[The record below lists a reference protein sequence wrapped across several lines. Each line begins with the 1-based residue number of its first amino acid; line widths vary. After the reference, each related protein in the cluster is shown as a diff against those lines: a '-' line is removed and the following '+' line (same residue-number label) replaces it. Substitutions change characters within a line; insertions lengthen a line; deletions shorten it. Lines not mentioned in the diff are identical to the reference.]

1 MNRVHH
7 HIVIAWAAGAQ
18 FKHSNKPAI
27 IATMSLSFSSILARL
42 EVWVEELS
50 RFPWRTTAHTLRE
63 RFREDRLGLTA
74 SSLTFTTLLA
84 LVPFVTVALAVFTA
98 FPMFGK
104 MQSLLQRWLVDS
116 LIPDT
121 IARSVLD
128 YLTQFASKASGLGAV
143 GLSILFVTALAL
155 ILTIDRTLNNIWRVP
170 KLRPL
175 GQRVLIYWAA
185 ITLGPL
191 LLAISLT
198 LTTSMA
204 SAASRGIGQALPQS
218 TRFIFDSIEFVLLA
232 AGMAGLYRYVP
243 NTLVHWR
250 HAWAG
255 GIFVAIGIEVAKKVL
270 GLYLS
275 SVPTYSVLYG
285 TFATLP
291 ILLLWI
297 YVAWVIVL
305 LGAVVAAYLPS
316 LLAGVARK
324 AGGPGWNFLLAIELL
339 QQLQAERS
347 NPPHGLTASQAAQRL
362 GVEALQLIPA
372 LNAVTAL
379 KWVVQVNETAGGE
392 SDDADARYVL
402 VADPAHTFMEPLVE
416 ELLISRT
423 DDLDRYWANTGM
435 EVLKLA
441 DVLPR
446 KSAAVAAPA
455 PLGSS

>member
-1 MNRVHH
+1 MRLSLQS
-7 HIVIAWAAGAQ
+7 IAQ
-18 FKHSNKPAI
+18 
-27 IATMSLSFSSILARL
+27 RL
-42 EVWVEELS
+42 EVWFEDLS
-50 RFPWRTTAHTLRE
+50 HFPWRTTAHTLRE

-104 MQSLLQRWLVDS
+104 MQNVLQRWLVDS

-128 YLTQFASKASGLGAV
+128 YLTQFAAKASGLGAV
-143 GLSILFVTALAL
+143 GLSILMVTALAL
-155 ILTIDRTLNNIWRVP
+155 ILTIDRTLNNIWRVR

-191 LLAISLT
+191 VLSVSLA

-204 SAASRGIGQALPQS
+204 SAASRGLGETLPQS
-218 TRFIFDSIEFVLLA
+218 TRLIFDSIEFLLLA

-243 NTLVHWR
+243 NTFVHWK

-255 GIFVAIGIEVAKKVL
+255 GIFVSIGIEVAKKVL
-270 GLYLS
+270 GLYLD

-316 LLAGVARK
+316 LLAGVSRRADVQ
-324 AGGPGWNFLLAIELL
+324 GWNFLLAVEVL
-339 QQLQAERS
+339 QQLQAARS
-347 NPPHGLTASQAAQRL
+347 CPQHGLTAMQTAQIL
-362 GVEALQLIPA
+362 GVDVLQLEPVLEAL
-372 LNAVTAL
+372 TAID
-379 KWVVQVNETAGGE
+379 WVVQVDETA
-392 SDDADARYVL
+392 SSAHDMVDARFVL
-402 VADPAHTFMEPLVE
+402 VADPASTFLEPLVKR
-416 ELLISRT
+416 LLIDHT
-423 DDLDRYWANTGM
+423 DTLERFWNNTGM
-435 EVLKLA
+435 AIIKLA

-446 KSAAVAAPA
+446 NGKAQSVVAQFS
-455 PLGSS
+455 GK